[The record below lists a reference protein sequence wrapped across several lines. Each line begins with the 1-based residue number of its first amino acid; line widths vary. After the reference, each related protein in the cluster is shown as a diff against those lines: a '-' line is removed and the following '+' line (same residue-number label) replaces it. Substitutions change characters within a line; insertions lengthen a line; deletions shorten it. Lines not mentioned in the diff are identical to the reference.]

1 MKCQKCGAELTE
13 GMKFC
18 VSCGTPVSGDSNV
31 VVDVSETTD
40 VGQVAQKA
48 KKENRE
54 KDCSVSD
61 FGSGALLSDFSILG
75 SPKKVAMDFSKA
87 MLSDFNANKMVSLM
101 SENLLNQTMENTDS
115 ATPKILISSI
125 KENSKSMEEYYID
138 EFGENWKIKLE
149 YIDEYMTENGK
160 VVVAINVN
168 YKGTGGFLGLSD
180 REKNRENRIDFSGR
194 RRKMESGRIYHINDI
209 D

>member
-31 VVDVSETTD
+31 VVDASETTD
-40 VGQVAQKA
+40 VGQVAQKP
-48 KKENRE
+48 KKKTGR
-54 KDCSVSD
+54 KIVLFLILGVVLYLVIS
-61 FGSGALLSDFSILG
+61 SILG

-180 REKNRENRIDFSGR
+180 REKTERLELSLVDEGGKWKVDGYI
-194 RRKMESGRIYHINDI
+194 I
-209 D
+209 

>member
-31 VVDVSETTD
+31 VVDASETTD
-40 VGQVAQKA
+40 VGQVAPKP
-48 KKENRE
+48 KKKTGR
-54 KDCSVSD
+54 KIVLFLILGVVLYLVIS
-61 FGSGALLSDFSILG
+61 SILG

-180 REKNRENRIDFSGR
+180 REKTERIELILVDEGG
-194 RRKMESGRIYHINDI
+194 KWKVDGYII
-209 D
+209 

>member
-40 VGQVAQKA
+40 VGQVAQKP
-48 KKENRE
+48 KKKTGR
-54 KDCSVSD
+54 KIVLFLILGVVLYLVIS
-61 FGSGALLSDFSILG
+61 SILG

-180 REKNRENRIDFSGR
+180 REKTERIELILVDEGG
-194 RRKMESGRIYHINDI
+194 KWKVDGYII
-209 D
+209 

>member
-31 VVDVSETTD
+31 VVDASETTD
-40 VGQVAQKA
+40 VGQVAQKP
-48 KKENRE
+48 KKKTRR
-54 KDCSVSD
+54 KIVLFLILGVVLYLVIS
-61 FGSGALLSDFSILG
+61 SILG

-180 REKNRENRIDFSGR
+180 REKTERLELSLVDEGGKWKVDGYI
-194 RRKMESGRIYHINDI
+194 I
-209 D
+209 

>member
-40 VGQVAQKA
+40 VGQVAQKP
-48 KKENRE
+48 KKKTGR
-54 KDCSVSD
+54 KIVLFLILGVVLYLVIS
-61 FGSGALLSDFSILG
+61 SILG

-87 MLSDFNANKMVSLM
+87 MLSDFNANKMVLLM

-180 REKNRENRIDFSGR
+180 REKTERIELILVDEGG
-194 RRKMESGRIYHINDI
+194 KWKVDGYII
-209 D
+209 